1 VQGSNTVIDIKNWT
15 KKGIIYNCFY
25 YLKQRTFGLFRWPE
39 RNWRIL
45 FVPLNFVNVGMPQWF
60 FDLKC
65 NFRLWVPHF
74 KAFSIKSCH
83 SRILRLLHTLS
94 FFKIHKSLTQEKKLH
109 NVSTILAV
117 WPQSKGVISI
127 QSTYLATLITTS
139 SYSVPFHLS
148 HTPNTT
154 CVAPL
159 QHLQCLAP
167 KENPAKIWNGKSTP
181 SSLC

>member
-1 VQGSNTVIDIKNWT
+1 MQCVRFVFYGEVFTQQF
-15 KKGIIYNCFY
+15 CF
-25 YLKQRTFGLFRWPE
+25 
-39 RNWRIL
+39 
-45 FVPLNFVNVGMPQWF
+45 F
-60 FDLKC
+60 F
-65 NFRLWVPHF
+65 PHF
-74 KAFSIKSCH
+74 KVFSIKSCH

-94 FFKIHKSLTQEKKLH
+94 FFKIHKSLTYEKKLQ

-127 QSTYLATLITTS
+127 QSTFQATLITTT

-159 QHLQCLAP
+159 
-167 KENPAKIWNGKSTP
+167 
-181 SSLC
+181 